1 MEEPRFIYESDKV
14 LYALMSQYI
23 VAESNEDKNSALKG
37 IANGILKL
45 IREGA
50 DVSSLFIN
58 TNGSMIRDN
67 VKVKEEDFKLTSFK
81 TPNGG
86 NVIPLF
92 LVSDRLTDITYP
104 SVVRAT
110 ELEKVVREVVS
121 RNDITGIV
129 INPFGR
135 PNMVYPKFML
145 KVVVDALDGKL

>member
-23 VAESNEDKNSALKG
+23 VAESNEDKNNALKG

-67 VKVKEEDFKLTSFK
+67 MKVKEEDFKESYYK
-81 TPNGG
+81 A
-86 NVIPLF
+86 
-92 LVSDRLTDITYP
+92 TDSYFRKYL
-104 SVVRAT
+104 SAFASY
-110 ELEKVVREVVS
+110 LK
-121 RNDITGIV
+121 ND
-129 INPFGR
+129 
-135 PNMVYPKFML
+135 
-145 KVVVDALDGKL
+145 